1 MSPHVLAVKK
11 AILEQITRKGWLRD
25 DSERKDFMNGIDL
38 LAFSSDAPGST
49 WESIWE
55 SMQLQFEKHTDLLEY
70 MRKEWICDTWR
81 IMWIGRGRRNIA
93 HFLLNTSNS
102 AELFFVSNPACWLR
116 LSISAHIPQC
126 RLSFFS
132 TPAFPPLQNN
142 LKNVVLKGQ
151 RQGDMVT
158 VLSKLIGL
166 PSAPQSVTRS
176 YLYRQYTTLRQT
188 LSGALRE
195 LPSRKH
201 VDKRF
206 EMIRPLMFPGAI
218 LELESTSSSSLALLG
233 LVRVAKG
240 ALAREMV
247 RDDAAKPL
255 DDTNSHIVDA
265 RGCCPCADPDTH
277 CKHVLAAR
285 IFLTNAYGSS
295 VRTWRDSEASR
306 HSMDDYHWEHL
317 PSDAAT
323 RKRIDDAAAVNVTCA
338 NVDTANQKFA
348 TSMESLKVTAAHAMD
363 SITRSLHSLQLM
375 QPLQEDASFDE
386 VLARECVSDN
396 ISALHIQ
403 LHSVAKRS
411 ATTAGAT
418 GGVACGGLLA
428 PSARSSSEVQL
439 RSSHAPC
446 LYLAP
451 SSATLGLSVACH
463 LEAAG
468 VMGGGV
474 VPSLPAATLPSG
486 RTRPN
491 TGSMFSGA
499 ASAAPSNPSIEGRGG
514 NTSSAT
520 PILPSSVGSRA
531 STAVPPSDALSGGGG
546 ASSVAAPITSSSSG
560 GGGRSSSVAAPSIAC
575 AGRKRKVREVVCQTE
590 ATAPSSKRASSEAE
604 SDTDSSSSGKKKKHF
619 YCRDCSSN
627 VAGKHTTKCYGWR
640 AGVGIRE
647 PCPREQLEEDET
659 SKFQTRVCRTCV
671 CRKTDFTCLSCRVDH
686 ET

>member
-1 MSPHVLAVKK
+1 
-11 AILEQITRKGWLRD
+11 
-25 DSERKDFMNGIDL
+25 
-38 LAFSSDAPGST
+38 
-49 WESIWE
+49 
-55 SMQLQFEKHTDLLEY
+55 
-70 MRKEWICDTWR
+70 
-81 IMWIGRGRRNIA
+81 
-93 HFLLNTSNS
+93 
-102 AELFFVSNPACWLR
+102 
-116 LSISAHIPQC
+116 
-126 RLSFFS
+126 
-132 TPAFPPLQNN
+132 
-142 LKNVVLKGQ
+142 
-151 RQGDMVT
+151 MVT
-158 VLSKLIGL
+158 VISKLIGL

-195 LPSRKH
+195 FPSRKH

-206 EMIRPLMFPGAI
+206 EMIQPLMFPGAI
-218 LELESTSSSSLALLG
+218 LELECTSSSSLALLG

-255 DDTNSHIVDA
+255 DDSNSHIVDA

-323 RKRIDDAAAVNVTCA
+323 RKRIDDAAVVNVTCA

-348 TSMESLKVTAAHAMD
+348 TSMESLNVTAAHAID

-375 QPLQEDASFDE
+375 QPLPEDASFEE
-386 VLARECVSDN
+386 VLARERVSDN

-418 GGVACGGLLA
+418 GGVAHGGLLA

-439 RSSHAPC
+439 QSSHAPC

-451 SSATLGLSVACH
+451 SSATLGLSVACPP
-463 LEAAG
+463 EAAG
-468 VMGGGV
+468 VRGGGV
-474 VPSLPAATLPSG
+474 VPSLPAATLPTG

-499 ASAAPSNPSIEGRGG
+499 ASAAPSNPSREGRDG

-531 STAVPPSDALSGGGG
+531 STAVPPSDDLSGDGF
-546 ASSVAAPITSSSSG
+546 A
-560 GGGRSSSVAAPSIAC
+560 SSVAAPSIAC
-575 AGRKRKVREVVCQTE
+575 AGRKRKVREVVRQTE

-604 SDTDSSSSGKKKKHF
+604 SDTDSSSSRKKKKPF

-627 VAGKHTTKCYGWR
+627 VAEKNTTKCYGWR
-640 AGVGIRE
+640 AGGGIRE
-647 PCPREQLEEDET
+647 SCPREQLEEDDT

-671 CRKTDFTCLSCRVDH
+671 CRKTDFTCLSCRADH